1 LTDGNDAWTT
11 GIDDKFGLVSG
22 RPYYVASIAGANITV
37 SASPTLTPVIT
48 LQNGGSSGNNQWT
61 TAVSDTS
68 TGSLPSSLGASF
80 NYYISNIISSTNQ
93 LIISTS
99 YLGDSITVAAGT
111 GGSLATTA
119 CSYLGG
125 LTSGTTYYIATV
137 DAVNNQVTLST
148 SATLT
153 PIVQIANL
161 SLGNWTSVSG
171 AGAAASSPDGI
182 NWTTRSMSNDSWA
195 ALEFGNTKTS
205 FTASITGTTLTVTSA
220 PSGSGIVV
228 GQTLNGI
235 GITAGTTIIANLTG
249 TGTGSSSTWTV
260 SPSYASPTG
269 SKTITAALP
278 TWVVIAGGSVTST
291 NAVSIPNFTT
301 AQARAVIAS
310 GQIASFRIVEPG
322 SGYITSPTVTITDPN
337 ATSAATFTVRTGIG
351 ALGNPSFTNR
361 GTGYTTATTNVS
373 GVGFAD
379 TYQTTQYINVS
390 GMSLVPTPGANIQFA
405 GNSTYY
411 KLVSVS
417 SLSGS
422 SGNYS
427 AALQLSPNMSITLSP
442 VHGVAI
448 TMRILYSQCRLT
460 GHDFLSIGTGNF
472 ATTNY
477 PGIPTQAADQA
488 NEVVENNGGRVFYTS
503 TDQDG
508 NFNVGDLFTVQQS
521 TGIATLNAN
530 AFNLSGLQT
539 LTLGAVTLGS
549 SNTSINS
556 FSTDGTFTANS
567 DNIVPTQRAI
577 RTFIASQIGGGGST
591 VNVNTLVA
599 GNLQITGNVISNTTG
614 SAINIKNRANF
625 TQGVDGSPL
634 ALNYF
639 LLR

>member
-1 LTDGNDAWTT
+1 
-11 GIDDKFGLVSG
+11 
-22 RPYYVASIAGANITV
+22 VASVATNNITV

-48 LQNGGSSGNNQWT
+48 LQNGGSSSNAQWT
-61 TAVSDTS
+61 TAISDTS
-68 TGSLPSSLGASF
+68 TGSLPTSLSASL
-80 NYYISNIISSTNQ
+80 NYYITGVLSSTNQ
-93 LIISTS
+93 LIISST
-99 YLGDSITVAAGT
+99 YLGDSIEVAPGIGGTVP
-111 GGSLATTA
+111 TTA
-119 CSYLGG
+119 GSYLGG
-125 LTSGTTYYIATV
+125 LTSGTTYYIASI
-137 DAVNNQVTLST
+137 DPVNNQLTLST

-161 SLGNWTSVSG
+161 SIGTWTSVSG

-182 NWTTRSMSNDSWA
+182 NWTTRALTNDSWA

-220 PSGSGIVV
+220 PNGSGIVV

-235 GITAGTTIIANLTG
+235 GITAGTRVVANLTG
-249 TGTGSSSTWTV
+249 TATSSSSTWTV
-260 SPSYASPTG
+260 SNTYASTTG
-269 SKTITAALP
+269 SITVTAALP
-278 TWVVIAGGSVTST
+278 TWVVIAGGAVTST
-291 NAVSIPNFTT
+291 SAISIPNFTT
-301 AQARAVIAS
+301 AQARVVIAS
-310 GQIASFRIVEPG
+310 GQIASFRIWEPG
-322 SGYITSPTVTITDPN
+322 SGYATAPTVTITDPN
-337 ATSAATFTVRTGIG
+337 ATSAATFTVRMGIG

-361 GTGYTTATTNVS
+361 GVGYTTATTNIS
-373 GVGFAD
+373 GTGFAD
-379 TYQTTQYINVS
+379 IYQTSQYINVS
-390 GMSLVPTPGANIQFA
+390 GMSLVPTPGANVQFA

-422 SGNYS
+422 TGNYS
-427 AALQLSPNMSITLSP
+427 AALQISPNMTIGLSP
-442 VHGVAI
+442 IHGVAV

-460 GHDFLSIGTGNF
+460 GHDFLNIGTGNF
-472 ATTNY
+472 VTTNY

-488 NEVVENNGGRVFYTS
+488 NETVENNGGRVFYTS

-549 SNTSINS
+549 SNTSISS

-599 GNLQITGNVISNTTG
+599 GNLQITGNVISNTSG

>member
-1 LTDGNDAWTT
+1 
-11 GIDDKFGLVSG
+11 
-22 RPYYVASIAGANITV
+22 
-37 SASPTLTPVIT
+37 
-48 LQNGGSSGNNQWT
+48 
-61 TAVSDTS
+61 
-68 TGSLPSSLGASF
+68 
-80 NYYISNIISSTNQ
+80 
-93 LIISTS
+93 
-99 YLGDSITVAAGT
+99 
-111 GGSLATTA
+111 
-119 CSYLGG
+119 
-125 LTSGTTYYIATV
+125 
-137 DAVNNQVTLST
+137 
-148 SATLT
+148 
-153 PIVQIANL
+153 VQIANL
-161 SLGNWTSVSG
+161 SLGAWTSVSG
-171 AGAAASSPDGI
+171 AGAGASSPDGI
-182 NWTTRSMSNDSWA
+182 NWTARALTNDSWA

-205 FTASITGTTLTVTSA
+205 FTASITGSTLTVTSA
-220 PSGSGIVV
+220 PNGSGIVV

-235 GITAGTTIIANLTG
+235 GITAGTTVVAILTG
-249 TGTGSSSTWTV
+249 TATSSSSTWTV
-260 SPSYASPTG
+260 STNYAVSTG

-278 TWVVIAGGSVTST
+278 TWVVIAGGSVTSV
-291 NAVSIPNFTT
+291 NAISIPNFTT
-301 AQARAVIAS
+301 AQARVVIAS

-322 SGYITSPTVTITDPN
+322 SGYATAPSVTVTDPN
-337 ATSAATFTVRTGIG
+337 STSAATFTVRTGIG
-351 ALGNPSFTNR
+351 ALGNPSYTSR

-373 GVGFAD
+373 GAGFAD
-379 TYQTTQYINVS
+379 VYQTTQYVNVS
-390 GMSLVPTPGANIQFA
+390 GMSAVPVPGANVQFA
-405 GNSTYY
+405 GNANYY
-411 KLVSVS
+411 KLVSIS

-422 SGNYS
+422 AGNYS
-427 AALQLSPNMSITLSP
+427 AALQLSPNMTISLSP

-477 PGIPTQAADQA
+477 PNTPTQVADPL
-488 NEVVENNGGRVFYTS
+488 NETVENNGGRVFYTS

-549 SNTSINS
+549 SNTSITS

-599 GNLQITGNVISNTTG
+599 GNLQITGNVISNTAG
-614 SAINIKNRANF
+614 FAINIKNRANF